1 MAAFMKI
8 DIFNHFFPPKY
19 AREVIEAG
27 LAGKDMGKRV
37 RNVPTIADLDARFRV
52 MDEFG
57 EYCQLLS
64 LPAPPMEVMAGPDK
78 SPEFARIANDGLA
91 ELAAKYPDRFIG
103 FVASLPMNNVDA
115 SLKEMDR
122 ACNGLGAS
130 GVQMYSNVAGRPLD
144 EPEFVP
150 LFERAAQRDVAIWIH
165 PARGADFPDYKTED
179 KSKYEIWWTFGWPYE
194 TSVAMSRI
202 VFSGLFDKF
211 PNLKIITHHMGAM
224 IPYFEGRVG
233 YGWDVLGSRTSDVDY
248 VSLLHSMKKRPI
260 DYFRMFYADTALFGG
275 QAATRCGLDF
285 FGVDHV
291 LFASDVP
298 FEPKPGLYIR
308 ETIRCIEGLD
318 IPAADKEKIYSG
330 NARRLLKLELKKA
343 VS

>member
-1 MAAFMKI
+1 MKI
-8 DIFNHFFPPKY
+8 DLFNHFFPP
-19 AREVIEAG
+19 RFNQEVVQAG
-27 LAGKDMGKRV
+27 LAGKDIGKRV
-37 RNVPTIADLDARFRV
+37 QNVPTIADLDARFRV

-57 EYCQLLS
+57 EYYQLIC
-64 LPAPPMEVMAGPDK
+64 LPAPPLEVMAPSDK
-78 SPEFARIANDGLA
+78 SPLLARIANDGLA
-91 ELAAKYPDRFIG
+91 ELVAKHPDRFIG
-103 FVASLPMNNVDA
+103 FAASLPMNNVDE
-115 SLKEMDR
+115 SIKEMDR
-122 ACNGLGAS
+122 ASSQLGAR
-130 GVQMYSNVAGRPLD
+130 GVQIYTNVAGKPLD
-144 EPEFVP
+144 SPEFVP
-150 LFERAAQRDVAIWIH
+150 LFEHASRRDLAIWIH

-194 TSVAMSRI
+194 TSAAMSRI
-202 VFSGLFDKF
+202 VFSGLLDKF
-211 PNLKIITHHMGAM
+211 PNLKIITHHMGGM

-275 QAATRCGLDF
+275 QAATKCGLDF
-285 FGVDHV
+285 FGLDHL

-318 IPAADKEKIYSG
+318 ITTEQKNQIYSG
-330 NARRLLKLELKKA
+330 NARRLLKL
-343 VS
+343 